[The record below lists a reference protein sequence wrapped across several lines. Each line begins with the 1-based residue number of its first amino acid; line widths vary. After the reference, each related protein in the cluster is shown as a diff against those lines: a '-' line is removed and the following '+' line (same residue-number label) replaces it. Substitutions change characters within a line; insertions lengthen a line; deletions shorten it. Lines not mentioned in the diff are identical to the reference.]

1 MSTYRKEWPC
11 CGSVTETES
20 FEPPFCPICQQAEA
34 AGAVRAAERERCAVL
49 TDDMLRYAMAA
60 MGTGSPRQAD
70 ELRRFWRFAMEAR
83 DTGPNVRANL
93 TKGAADD

>member
-34 AGAVRAAERERCAVL
+34 AEAVRAAERERCAKIAESRPL
-49 TDDMLRYAMAA
+49 HRGMDEWDSTAA
-60 MGTGSPRQAD
+60 AIR
-70 ELRRFWRFAMEAR
+70 
-83 DTGPNVRANL
+83 
-93 TKGAADD
+93 GA